1 MKIPSFLNKGDTIG
15 LVAPSF
21 GANIEP
27 YNSRLKSAIEFLHDF
42 GFKTKVYGD
51 IFGHYKGASA
61 SKESRAKSFMDCY
74 IDKDVKAIWSVSGGQ
89 MMFEILSL
97 LDFDELKK
105 YPPKF
110 FIGYS
115 DNTNIT
121 FLMPTLLDVVSVY
134 APCLTTF
141 GMKPLDPF
149 LINTID
155 LLMGKNIT
163 QKASLH
169 YEPVDTE
176 EKSPLSPYSL
186 TEPTKWINL
195 FDQKS
200 INLKGRVI
208 GGCLDVLISLVGTRF
223 DLFNDFKKRYKN
235 DDIILFLEVAELDI
249 FNYKKALWQM
259 KEAGWFNNI
268 KGILFGRSAATKAAL
283 DLNLFDVTKDILKD
297 LKIPVIMEMDIGHVS
312 PMLTIFTGA
321 LIEVTNSEKIS
332 EVKFS
337 LK

>member
-1 MKIPSFLNKGDTIG
+1 MKIPSFLKKGDTIG

-21 GANIEP
+21 GANTEP
-27 YNSRLKSAIEFLHDF
+27 YYTRLKSAIEFLKDF
-42 GFKTKVYGD
+42 GFKTKIYGD
-51 IFGHYKGASA
+51 IYGYYQGASA

-74 IDKDVKAIWSVSGGQ
+74 KDQEVKAIWSVSGGQ

-97 LDFDELKK
+97 IDFEEIRK

-115 DNTNIT
+115 DNTNLT
-121 FLMPTLLDVVSVY
+121 FLLPTLLDIVSVY
-134 APCLTTF
+134 APCLTTL

-149 LINTID
+149 LLQTLD
-155 LLMGKNIT
+155 LLMSKDLT
-163 QKASLH
+163 QKASLY
-169 YEPVDTE
+169 YEPVDAKE
-176 EKSPLSPYSL
+176 RGPLEPYSL

-195 FDQKS
+195 FGEES
-200 INLKGRVI
+200 LHLKGRVI
-208 GGCLDVLISLVGTRF
+208 GGCLDVLISLVGTKYDQIKEYKSRH
-223 DLFNDFKKRYKN
+223 KN
-235 DDIILFLEVAELDI
+235 DDIILFLEVAELNI

-259 KEAGWFNNI
+259 KNAGWFDNT
-268 KGILFGRSAATKAAL
+268 KGVLFGRSAATKTFL

-312 PMLTIFTGA
+312 PMLTMFTGA
-321 LIEVTNSEKIS
+321 LIEVVNNDLKS
-332 EVKFS
+332 EVKFF